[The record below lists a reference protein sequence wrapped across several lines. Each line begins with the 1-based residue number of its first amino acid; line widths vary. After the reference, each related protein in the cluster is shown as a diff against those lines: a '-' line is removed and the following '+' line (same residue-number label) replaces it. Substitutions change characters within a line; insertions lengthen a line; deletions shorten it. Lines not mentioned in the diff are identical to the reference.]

1 MGLITVSRQ
10 YGSDGRTVGLKVAQM
25 LDYHYVNKEIISEVA
40 EEANVPV
47 SEVERFDEKPES
59 AALRVLKKFLAP
71 NYSGLGPELAEHDW
85 WTATTLSGTL
95 PSTHQ
100 SLFLDEDVY
109 VRLTRT
115 VIQKLSERDNLV
127 ILGRGALALLKDRQ
141 DALHLRVVAPR
152 DYRIQTAAERDDL
165 DLEAAAK
172 EVDRI
177 DEGRKTYL
185 KRHYDID
192 WSRSDQ
198 YDLVVNTER
207 LGTDG
212 AAHLIAEAARRLP
225 FKD

>member
-10 YGSDGRTVGLKVAQM
+10 YGSDGRTVGLKTAQL
-25 LDYHYVNKEIISEVA
+25 LDYHYVNKEIILQVA

-47 SEVERFDEKPES
+47 AEVERFDENPES
-59 AALRVLKKFLAP
+59 AALRILKKFLAP

-127 ILGRGALALLKDRQ
+127 ILGRGALSVLKGRKDT
-141 DALHLRVVAPR
+141 LHVRVVAPKE
-152 DYRIQTAAERDDL
+152 YRIATASKRDSL
-165 DLEAAAK
+165 DENTARK
-172 EVDRI
+172 EVERI
-177 DEGRKTYL
+177 DEGRKIYL
-185 KRHYDID
+185 KRHYAVD

-198 YDLVVNTER
+198 YHLVVNTEQ

-225 FKD
+225 FT

>member
-1 MGLITVSRQ
+1 MGVVTLSRQ
-10 YGSDGRTVGLKVAQM
+10 YGSDGRTVGLKAAQL
-25 LDYHYVNKEIISEVA
+25 LDYHYVNKEIITQVA

-47 SEVERFDEKPES
+47 EEVERFDEKPES

-85 WTATTLSGTL
+85 WTATTLTGTL

-127 ILGRGALALLKDRQ
+127 ILGRGAMAMLKDRKGT
-141 DALHLRVVAPR
+141 LHVRVVAPKAH
-152 DYRIQTAAERDDL
+152 RIKTVIERDSL
-165 DLEAAAK
+165 DENTARK
-172 EVDRI
+172 EVVRI

-185 KRHYDID
+185 KRHYDVD
-192 WSRSDQ
+192 WTRADQ
-198 YDLVVNTER
+198 YHLVVNTEQ

-225 FKD
+225 FS

>member
-1 MGLITVSRQ
+1 MGLITLSRQ
-10 YGSDGRTVGLKVAQM
+10 YGSDGRTVGLKVAQL
-25 LDYHYVNKEIISEVA
+25 LDYHYVNKEIITQVA

-59 AALRVLKKFLAP
+59 AALRILKKFLAP

-115 VIQKLSERDNLV
+115 VIEKLSERDNLV
-127 ILGRGALALLKDRQ
+127 ILGRGALALLKDRK
-141 DALHLRVVAPR
+141 DVLHVRVVAPKAF
-152 DYRIQTAAERDDL
+152 RIRTVMERDEL
-165 DLEAAAK
+165 DEETATK

-185 KRHYDID
+185 KRHYDVD
-192 WSRSDQ
+192 WARA
-198 YDLVVNTER
+198 DLYHLTVNTED
-207 LGTDG
+207 LQTDG
-212 AAHLIAEAARRLP
+212 AAHLIAEAARMLP
-225 FKD
+225 FQ

>member
-1 MGLITVSRQ
+1 MGLITLSRQ
-10 YGSDGRTVGLKVAQM
+10 YGSDGRTVGLKAAQL

-115 VIQKLSERDNLV
+115 VIQKLAERDNLV
-127 ILGRGALALLKDRQ
+127 ILGRGALAILKDRK
-141 DALHLRVVAPR
+141 DTLHVRIVAPKEHRIRTIIQR
-152 DYRIQTAAERDDL
+152 DGLDEETAR
-165 DLEAAAK
+165 K

-185 KRHYDID
+185 KRHYDVD
-192 WSRSDQ
+192 WNRSDL
-198 YDLVVNTER
+198 YHLVVNTED

-212 AAHLIAEAARRLP
+212 AARLIAEAAKELP
-225 FKD
+225 FK

>member
-1 MGLITVSRQ
+1 MGLITLSRQ
-10 YGSDGRTVGLKVAQM
+10 YGSDGRSVGLKVAEL
-25 LDYHYVNKEIISEVA
+25 LDYHHVNKEIISQVA

-59 AALRVLKKFLAP
+59 AALRVIKKFLAP

-115 VIQKLSERDNLV
+115 VIQKLSERDDLV
-127 ILGRGALALLKDRQ
+127 ILGRGAMALLKDRK
-141 DALHLRVVAPR
+141 DTLHIRIVAPKEH
-152 DYRIQTAAERDDL
+152 RIRTAAERDSL
-165 DLEAAAK
+165 DVDTARK

-177 DEGRKTYL
+177 DESRKTYL
-185 KRHYDID
+185 KRHYNID
-192 WSRSDQ
+192 WSCADQ
-198 YDLVVNTER
+198 YHVVVNTEQ
-207 LGTDG
+207 LGVDG
-212 AAHLIAEAARRLP
+212 AAHLIAEAAKHLP
-225 FKD
+225 FD

>member
-1 MGLITVSRQ
+1 MGLITLSRQ
-10 YGSDGRTVGLKVAQM
+10 YGSDGRTVGLKVAQL
-25 LDYHYVNKEIISEVA
+25 LDYHYVNKEIISQVA

-47 SEVERFDEKPES
+47 AEVERFDEKPES
-59 AALRVLKKFLAP
+59 AALRILKKFLAP

-115 VIQKLSERDNLV
+115 VVQKLSERDNLV
-127 ILGRGALALLKDRQ
+127 ILGRGAMALLKDRK
-141 DALHLRVVAPR
+141 DTLHVRIVAPKEH
-152 DYRIQTAAERDDL
+152 RIKVAAERDSL
-165 DLEAAAK
+165 DPETARK

-192 WSRSDQ
+192 WSRSDG
-198 YDLVVNTER
+198 YHLVVNTEH

-212 AAHLIAEAARRLP
+212 AAHLIAEAARRMP
-225 FKD
+225 F

>member
-1 MGLITVSRQ
+1 MGVVTLSRQ
-10 YGSDGRTVGLKVAQM
+10 YGSDGRTVGLIAAQL
-25 LDYHYVNKEIISEVA
+25 LDYHYVNKEIITQVA

-47 SEVERFDEKPES
+47 AEVERFDENPES

-100 SLFLDEDVY
+100 SLFLDEDLY

-127 ILGRGALALLKDRQ
+127 ILGRGALALLRGRKDT
-141 DALHLRVVAPR
+141 LHVRVVASKEH
-152 DYRIQTAAERDDL
+152 RIKTAMERDDL
-165 DLEAAAK
+165 DKNTAQK

-177 DEGRKTYL
+177 DERRKTYL
-185 KRHYDID
+185 KRHYGVD
-192 WSRSDQ
+192 WARSDQ
-198 YDLVVNTER
+198 YHLIVNTEH

-225 FKD
+225 FS

>member
-1 MGLITVSRQ
+1 MGLITLSRQ
-10 YGSDGRTVGLKVAQM
+10 YGSDGRTVGLKVAQ
-25 LDYHYVNKEIISEVA
+25 LLGYQYIDKEIISHVA
-40 EEANVPV
+40 EEANVPE

-59 AALRVLKKFLAP
+59 AALRILKKFLAP

-115 VIQKLSERDNLV
+115 VIQKLSERDKLV
-127 ILGRGALALLKDRQ
+127 ILGRGAMALLTDRKDT
-141 DALHLRVVAPR
+141 LHVRVVAPKE
-152 DYRIQTAAERDDL
+152 YRVRLSAEREGV
-165 DLEAAAK
+165 DLETARK
-172 EVDRI
+172 EVERI

-192 WSRSDQ
+192 WSRSDL
-198 YDLVVNTER
+198 YHLVVNTEH
-207 LGTDG
+207 LGADG
-212 AAHLIAEAARRLP
+212 AAHLIAEAARRMP
-225 FKD
+225 FE